1 MAPESLTDP
10 DSVDAR
16 ADLYALGAVAY
27 FLLAGHPVFSG
38 NLVQVLGHHLHTKP
52 ERLTERGA
60 KCAPAFEAVV
70 QRCLEKDP
78 DARFQSA
85 AELRSALLACAGGTW
100 TRAAARAWW
109 ESERAPSR
117 LAGSARKCLPI
128 SPWLGLRSR

>member
-16 ADLYALGAVAY
+16 ADLYALGAVVY

-60 KCAPAFEAVV
+60 KCAPEFEAVV

-100 TRAAARAWW
+100 TQAAAARGGNL
-109 ESERAPSR
+109 SEPLSR